1 MGPKSAVLDS
11 TKSQDYLPSSL
22 FSNLTITLED
32 MAAQK
37 NRARG
42 IRARRFFVAVAASFA
57 LLFGA
62 AVVGP
67 AWATPSF
74 PSWAEVEAA
83 KKRVAEKKAMIDR
96 LQAIIED
103 LSAQADELASVAQV
117 AAEKYNQ
124 AQDAVDAVASKV
136 KTLETQ
142 VDAAMAEANQAQ
154 RQLGQLA
161 AQMYRNGA
169 AGTSLNLFLNA
180 DKADDLLYQLGA
192 SEKVAQQSDELYKK
206 SIAKQQYAQSLADEL
221 AVAKAE
227 LATKAEAAKSAYAKA
242 QSAANALQAKVDE
255 NEQLNKTFYRQLA
268 VLEDTSTALAKARA
282 RGLADVKRQEQGSA
296 NMLAPDLYTVGAP
309 DTDKVATAIAFAKAN
324 LGEPYVLGGMG
335 PNIWDCSGITK
346 AAYAA
351 AGIYIGTHSATNQFN
366 TMAFAKKLIP
376 LREMEPGDLMWYTKE
391 PNVFNGDKYHVVMFV
406 GNGMMLEAPHPG
418 AVVRIVPIRW
428 GEMFPYAGRP
438 SA

>member
-1 MGPKSAVLDS
+1 MRIRRILLAVVTSLALFLSA
-11 TKSQDYLPSSL
+11 
-22 FSNLTITLED
+22 
-32 MAAQK
+32 
-37 NRARG
+37 G
-42 IRARRFFVAVAASFA
+42 
-57 LLFGA
+57 
-62 AVVGP
+62 VVGP
-67 AWATPSF
+67 AWATPSY
-74 PSWAEVEAA
+74 PTWAEVEAA
-83 KKRVAEKKAMIDR
+83 KKKVAAKQAMIDR
-96 LQAIIED
+96 LQAVIED
-103 LSAQADELASVAQV
+103 LGAQADELASIALI
-117 AAEKYNQ
+117 AGEKYNQ

-142 VDAAMAEANQAQ
+142 VDAALAEANKAQ
-154 RQLGQLA
+154 SQLGQLA

-180 DKADDLLYQLGA
+180 DQADDLLYQLGA
-192 SEKVAQQSDELYKK
+192 SEKVAQQSDQLYKK

-227 LATKAEAAKSAYAKA
+227 LATKAQAAKDLYAKA
-242 QSAANALQAKVDE
+242 QAAANELQAKVDE
-255 NEQLNKTFYRQLA
+255 NKRLSKTFYAQLA
-268 VLEDTSTALAKARA
+268 SLQNTSAALAKARA
-282 RGLADVKRQEQGSA
+282 DGIAAEKRQNEGST
-296 NMLAPDLYTVGAP
+296 NMVAPSLYEVGDA
-309 DTDKVATAIAFAKAN
+309 DADKVETAINFAKRQ
-324 LGEPYVLGGMG
+324 LGEAYVLGGMG

-376 LREMEPGDLMWYTKE
+376 LQDMQPGDLMWYTRE
-391 PNVFNGDKYHVVMFV
+391 PQIFNGDKYHVVMFV
-406 GNGMMLEAPHPG
+406 GNGMMLEAPRPG

>member
-1 MGPKSAVLDS
+1 MRIRRILLAVVTSLALFLSA
-11 TKSQDYLPSSL
+11 
-22 FSNLTITLED
+22 
-32 MAAQK
+32 
-37 NRARG
+37 G
-42 IRARRFFVAVAASFA
+42 
-57 LLFGA
+57 
-62 AVVGP
+62 VVGP
-67 AWATPSF
+67 AWATPSY
-74 PSWAEVEAA
+74 PTWAEVEAA
-83 KKRVAEKKAMIDR
+83 KKKVAAKQAMIDR
-96 LQAIIED
+96 LQTVIED
-103 LSAQADELASVAQV
+103 LGAQADELASIALI
-117 AAEKYNQ
+117 AGEKYNQ

-142 VDAAMAEANQAQ
+142 VDAALAEANKAQ
-154 RQLGQLA
+154 SQLGQLA

-180 DKADDLLYQLGA
+180 DQADDLLYQLGA
-192 SEKVAQQSDELYKK
+192 SEKVAQQSDQLYKK

-227 LATKAEAAKSAYAKA
+227 LATKAQAAKDLYAKA
-242 QSAANALQAKVDE
+242 QAAANELQAKVDE
-255 NEQLNKTFYRQLA
+255 NKRLSKTFYAQLA
-268 VLEDTSTALAKARA
+268 SLQNTSAALAKARA
-282 RGLADVKRQEQGSA
+282 DGIAAEKRQNEGST
-296 NMLAPDLYTVGAP
+296 NMVAPSLYEVGDA
-309 DTDKVATAIAFAKAN
+309 DADKVETAINFAKRQ
-324 LGEPYVLGGMG
+324 LGEAYVLGGMG

-376 LREMEPGDLMWYTKE
+376 LQDMQPGDLMWYTRE
-391 PNVFNGDKYHVVMFV
+391 PQIFNGDKYHVVMFV
-406 GNGMMLEAPHPG
+406 GNGMMLEAPRPG

>member
-42 IRARRFFVAVAASFA
+42 IRARRFFVALATIAG
-57 LLFGA
+57 LLLAGIA
-62 AVVGP
+62 VGP
-67 AWATPSF
+67 AWAVPDYPS
-74 PSWAEVEAA
+74 AEEVAAA
-83 KKRVAEKKAMIDR
+83 KRKVADKLAMIAR
-96 LQAIIED
+96 LEKIILG
-103 LSAQADELASVAQV
+103 LSAEADALATVAQV
-117 AAEKYNQ
+117 KAEIYNQ

-227 LATKAEAAKSAYAKA
+227 LATKAQAAKNAFAEA
-242 QSAANALQAKVDE
+242 QSASEAMQTKVNANKVLNRTFYSQLATLKNTSAELERQRAEGLANEQAQQNGTADTTAPELYSVGDADDAKVE
-255 NEQLNKTFYRQLA
+255 K
-268 VLEDTSTALAKARA
+268 
-282 RGLADVKRQEQGSA
+282 
-296 NMLAPDLYTVGAP
+296 ML
-309 DTDKVATAIAFAKAN
+309 AFAKAQ

-351 AGIYIGTHSATNQFN
+351 AGIYIGTHSATNQFR
-366 TMAFAKKLIP
+366 TMAAAKKLIP
-376 LREMEPGDLMWYTKE
+376 LNQLQPGDLMWYTKE
-391 PNVFNGDKYHVVMFV
+391 PGNFDGDKYHVVINL
-406 GNGMMLEAPHPG
+406 GNGMMLEAPQAGKP
-418 AVVRIVPIRW
+418 VRITAIRW
-428 GEMFPYAGRP
+428 GEMFKYAGRP